1 MYNLLN
7 EIDQKLEI
15 EFSGSDYTRAK
26 PEAFGLDRRAFF
38 EAITDGFDYLIVKKS
53 DDKSLQ
59 YYGGFEYVNAS
70 SRQEYGSYVIYES
83 SNSRVYDAIETYR
96 ECKNYEEENA

>member
-26 PEAFGLDRRAFF
+26 PEAFDLDNRSFR
-38 EAITDGFDYLIVKKS
+38 EAITDGFDYIIIKKS
-53 DDKSLQ
+53 DDKALR
-59 YYGGFEYVNAS
+59 YYGGFEYVNDFG
-70 SRQEYGSYVIYES
+70 RQEYGNYVIYSSES
-83 SNSRVYDAIETYR
+83 KRVSDALEAFRETQNELER
-96 ECKNYEEENA
+96 A